1 MLLKEVI
8 TQAFYSLKE
17 HRFRASL
24 TMLGIAWGIVTV
36 VVLMA
41 YGHGFRNA
49 LMVGFRNAFSDGTVL
64 VGNGQTSMQAGGER
78 AGRRILMKIED
89 AEAVQ
94 ELGTIKY
101 VSPEY
106 LESMPIAYGTRQTT
120 CGLRGVSE
128 AYGTI
133 RSEIPGAGRFINAE
147 DVEKQRRVVFLGNTV
162 AKKLFS
168 NIPPVGETV
177 RINGLSFDVI
187 GVLAEKAQLSSYFY
201 PDSMSIFIPHST
213 MKPLFA
219 QVYLDYL
226 VFRAVTP
233 SQEATA
239 IKQVR
244 EVLAARHRFD
254 PRDERAIRVNAS
266 EEITRIVDSMAG
278 GLMIVLV
285 FIGALT
291 LLIGGVGVMNIML
304 VSVHERTREI
314 GLRKAVGARR
324 RHVLTQFLLEALA
337 ITFMGGAAGIAL
349 SFAIVGVVGTRPFI
363 ADLIGDTSRSTDIHM
378 IISPDV
384 LVTATVILVL
394 AGVFSGLWPAVR
406 ASRLDPIEALRYE

>member
-1 MLLKEVI
+1 MLLKEVLV
-8 TQAFYSLKE
+8 QAFYSLKE

-36 VVLMA
+36 VVLMS

-49 LMVGFRNAFSDGTVL
+49 LMFGFRNAFSDGTVR
-64 VGNGQTSMQAGGER
+64 VANGQTSMQAGGER
-78 AGRRILMKIED
+78 AGRRILMKVED
-89 AEAVQ
+89 AEAIQ
-94 ELGTIKY
+94 ELGTVKY
-101 VSPEY
+101 TSPEY

-120 CGLRGVSE
+120 CGLRGVSDT
-128 AYGTI
+128 YGI
-133 RSEIPGAGRFINAE
+133 MRAEIPGAGRFLNAE
-147 DVEKQRRVVFLGNTV
+147 DVEKQRRVVFLGNAV
-162 AKKLFS
+162 AHKLFS
-168 NIPPVGETV
+168 NIPAVGETV
-177 RINGLSFDVI
+177 RINGLSFEVV

-201 PDSMSIFIPHST
+201 PDSMSVFIPHTT

-219 QVYLDYL
+219 QTYLDYL

-244 EVLAARHRFD
+244 EVIAARHRFD
-254 PRDERAIRVNAS
+254 PRDERAIRVDAS
-266 EEITRIVDSMAG
+266 EEIKQIVDGMAG
-278 GLMIVLV
+278 GLMIVLI
-285 FIGALT
+285 FIGSLT

-314 GLRKAVGARR
+314 GIRKALGARR

-337 ITFMGGAAGIAL
+337 ITFTGGAAGIGL
-349 SFAIVGVVGTRPFI
+349 SYAIVNVIRTRPFL
-363 ADLIGDTSRSTDIHM
+363 AELIGDTSGGTDIHLL
-378 IISPDV
+378 ISPDV

-394 AGVFSGLWPAVR
+394 AGVLAGFWPAVR

>member
-8 TQAFYSLKE
+8 TQAYYSLKE

-49 LMVGFRNAFSDGTVL
+49 LMFGFRNAFSDGTVRL
-64 VGNGQTSMQAGGER
+64 GNGQTSMHAGGER
-78 AGRRILMKIED
+78 AGRRIYLKIED
-89 AEAVQ
+89 VEAIQ
-94 ELGTIKY
+94 ELGTVKY
-101 VSPEY
+101 TSAEY
-106 LESMPIAYGTRQTT
+106 LESMPISYGTRQTT
-120 CGLRGVSE
+120 CGLRGVSDE
-128 AYGTI
+128 YGI
-133 RSEIPGAGRFINAE
+133 MRSEIPGTGRFINAE

-162 AKKLFS
+162 ARKLFS
-168 NIPPVGETV
+168 NMPAVGETV
-177 RINGLSFDVI
+177 RINGISFEVI
-187 GVLAEKAQLSSYFY
+187 GVLAEKAQLSSYFW
-201 PDSMSIFIPHST
+201 PDSMSVFIPHST

-219 QVYLDYL
+219 QTYLDYL

-233 SQEATA
+233 AQEATA
-239 IKQVR
+239 IRQVR
-244 EVLAARHRFD
+244 EVLAVRHRFD
-254 PRDERAIRVNAS
+254 PRDERAVRVSAS
-266 EEITRIVDSMAG
+266 EEIKQIVDAMAG

-314 GLRKAVGARR
+314 GVRKALGARR
-324 RHVLTQFLLEALA
+324 RHILTQFLLEALA
-337 ITFMGGAAGIAL
+337 ITFAGGAAGIGL
-349 SFAIVGVVGTRPFI
+349 SYAIVKIVRSRPFI
-363 ADLIGDTSRSTDIHM
+363 AELIGDTSRGTDIHLV
-378 IISPDV
+378 ISPDV

-394 AGVFSGLWPAVR
+394 AGVLAGFWPAVR